1 MMAKKK
7 DLYYVEI
14 TDIIEPEQEDKVI
27 EVVGSYLNKEYQE
40 LKDYFQQTDTIQI
53 KKLEKDE
60 AENIVEKLV
69 GLDVVT
75 KIYSQKEKLKEAQS
89 GMIKC
94 PRCGYVLEYPD
105 WRCPECYY
113 EFPDYEY
120 VDDDDLEE

>member
-1 MMAKKK
+1 MAKKK

-27 EVVGSYLNKEYQE
+27 EVVSSYVKRDYQE
-40 LKDYFQQTDTIQI
+40 LKDYFQQTDTLQV
-53 KKLEKDE
+53 KKLSKED
-60 AENIVEKLV
+60 AEGIVSKLDGIEV
-69 GLDVVT
+69 IT
-75 KIYSQKEKLKEAQS
+75 KIYSHEDKIKEAQS
-89 GMIKC
+89 NKIRC

-120 VDDDDLEE
+120 VDDDDLE

>member
-1 MMAKKK
+1 MAKKK

-27 EVVGSYLNKEYQE
+27 EVVNSYVKKGYQE
-40 LKDYFQQTDTIQI
+40 MKDYFQQTDTLQV
-53 KKLEKDE
+53 KKLSKED
-60 AENIVEKLV
+60 AEGIVSELEGIEV
-69 GLDVVT
+69 IT
-75 KIYSQKEKLKEAQS
+75 KIYSHEDKIKEAQS
-89 GMIKC
+89 NKIRC

-120 VDDDDLEE
+120 VDDDDLE

>member
-1 MMAKKK
+1 MAKKK

-27 EVVGSYLNKEYQE
+27 EVVNSYVKKGYQE
-40 LKDYFQQTDTIQI
+40 MKDYFQQTDTLQV
-53 KKLEKDE
+53 KKLSKED
-60 AENIVEKLV
+60 AEGIVSKLEGIEV
-69 GLDVVT
+69 IT
-75 KIYSQKEKLKEAQS
+75 KIYSHEDKIKEAQS
-89 GMIKC
+89 NKIRC

-120 VDDDDLEE
+120 VDDDDDLE

>member
-1 MMAKKK
+1 MAKKK

-27 EVVGSYLNKEYQE
+27 EVVNSYVKKGYQE
-40 LKDYFQQTDTIQI
+40 MKDYFQQTDTLQV
-53 KKLEKDE
+53 KKLSKED
-60 AENIVEKLV
+60 AEGIVSKLDGIEV
-69 GLDVVT
+69 IT
-75 KIYSQKEKLKEAQS
+75 KIYSHEDKIKEAQS
-89 GMIKC
+89 NKIRC

-120 VDDDDLEE
+120 VDDDDLE

>member
-1 MMAKKK
+1 MAKKK

-27 EVVGSYLNKEYQE
+27 EVVNSYVKKGYQE
-40 LKDYFQQTDTIQI
+40 MKDYFQQTDTLQV
-53 KKLEKDE
+53 KKLSKED
-60 AENIVEKLV
+60 AEGIVSKLEGIEV
-69 GLDVVT
+69 IT
-75 KIYSQKEKLKEAQS
+75 KIYSHEDKIKESQS
-89 GMIKC
+89 NKIRC

-120 VDDDDLEE
+120 VDDDDLE

>member
-1 MMAKKK
+1 MAKKK

-27 EVVGSYLNKEYQE
+27 EVVNSYVKKGYQE
-40 LKDYFQQTDTIQI
+40 MKDYFQQTDTLQV
-53 KKLEKDE
+53 KKLSKED
-60 AENIVEKLV
+60 AEGIVSKLEGIEV
-69 GLDVVT
+69 IT
-75 KIYSQKEKLKEAQS
+75 KIYSHEDKIKEAQS
-89 GMIKC
+89 NKIRC

-120 VDDDDLEE
+120 VDDDDLE

>member
-1 MMAKKK
+1 MAKKK

-27 EVVGSYLNKEYQE
+27 EVVSSYVKKDYQE
-40 LKDYFQQTDTIQI
+40 LKDYFQQTDTLQV
-53 KKLEKDE
+53 KKLSKED
-60 AENIVEKLV
+60 AEGIVSKLDGIEV
-69 GLDVVT
+69 IT
-75 KIYSQKEKLKEAQS
+75 KIYSHEDKIKEAQS
-89 GMIKC
+89 NKIRC

-120 VDDDDLEE
+120 VDDDDLE